1 VVGLTLLC
9 HRLLVSAAAGGAIGS
24 GQVPL
29 YVAAGCFLFAAGA
42 VVVIQSLRVAQRVA
56 GPEHRLIQSLRR
68 IRTGEPGVPRDFAQG

>member
-42 VVVIQSLRVAQRVA
+42 VVGSSRCASPSA
-56 GPEHRLIQSLRR
+56 S
-68 IRTGEPGVPRDFAQG
+68 PGRSIA